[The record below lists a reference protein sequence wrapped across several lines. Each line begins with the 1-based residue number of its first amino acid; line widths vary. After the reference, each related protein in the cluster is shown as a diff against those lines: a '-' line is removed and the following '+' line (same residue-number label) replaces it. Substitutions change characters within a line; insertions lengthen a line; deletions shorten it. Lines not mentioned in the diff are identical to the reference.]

1 MRVNWIFSSRWMS
14 LSWDP
19 SWLIASMLHPLRVL
33 PVLLV
38 PLVRPALLPP
48 ALPRVLGVL
57 FVLGAGFVLVVLP
70 QAFYFWIDVFS

>member
-1 MRVNWIFSSRWMS
+1 
-14 LSWDP
+14 
-19 SWLIASMLHPLRVL
+19 MLHPLRVL

-57 FVLGAGFVLVVLP
+57 FVLGAGFVLIVLP